1 MRNIFYYDTKIGK
14 LEIEENGEAITK
26 IDFAKKEIEEDFEKK
41 ETLLLNNNEIFCAG
55 CHGVSFKIKR
65 RKNYE
70 TDIITT
76 KT

>member
-1 MRNIFYYDTKIGK
+1 MKNRESKNVYQKTIDSLRNKTYNLLNTK
-14 LEIEENGEAITK
+14 T
-26 IDFAKKEIEEDFEKK
+26 K

>member
-1 MRNIFYYDTKIGK
+1 MFSEKQRKKKCLPKTIDSLRNKTYNLVNIKTKET
-14 LEIEENGEAITK
+14 L
-26 IDFAKKEIEEDFEKK
+26 K
-41 ETLLLNNNEIFCAG
+41 ETLLLNNDEIFCAG
-55 CHGVSFKIKR
+55 CHGVSFEIKR

>member
-1 MRNIFYYDTKIGK
+1 MFSKKRRKQKCLPKAIDSLRNKTYNLVNTK
-14 LEIEENGEAITK
+14 T
-26 IDFAKKEIEEDFEKK
+26 K
-41 ETLLLNNNEIFCAG
+41 ETLLLDNNGIFCAG

-65 RKNYE
+65 RKDYE

>member
-1 MRNIFYYDTKIGK
+1 MKNRESKNVYQKTIDSLRNKTYNLVNMKT
-14 LEIEENGEAITK
+14 
-26 IDFAKKEIEEDFEKK
+26 K

>member
-1 MRNIFYYDTKIGK
+1 MEKCTYHDDDPKYSQYKVCNQKILK
-14 LEIEENGEAITK
+14 T
-26 IDFAKKEIEEDFEKK
+26 K

>member
-1 MRNIFYYDTKIGK
+1 MFSKKRRKQKRLPKTIDSLRN
-14 LEIEENGEAITK
+14 
-26 IDFAKKEIEEDFEKK
+26 KKYNLVNIKTK
-41 ETLLLNNNEIFCAG
+41 ETLLLNNSEIFCAG

>member
-1 MRNIFYYDTKIGK
+1 MFSEKQRKKKCLPKTIDSLRNKTHNLVNIKT
-14 LEIEENGEAITK
+14 
-26 IDFAKKEIEEDFEKK
+26 K
-41 ETLLLNNNEIFCAG
+41 ETLLLNNNEILCAG

>member
-1 MRNIFYYDTKIGK
+1 MFTKTIDSLRN
-14 LEIEENGEAITK
+14 
-26 IDFAKKEIEEDFEKK
+26 KKYNLVNIKTK
-41 ETLLLNNNEIFCAG
+41 ETLLLNNSEIFCAD

>member
-1 MRNIFYYDTKIGK
+1 MRQNIK
-14 LEIEENGEAITK
+14 A
-26 IDFAKKEIEEDFEKK
+26 K

-70 TDIITT
+70 TDIITA

>member
-1 MRNIFYYDTKIGK
+1 MFSKKRRKQKCLPKTIDSLRN
-14 LEIEENGEAITK
+14 
-26 IDFAKKEIEEDFEKK
+26 KKYNLVNIKTK
-41 ETLLLNNNEIFCAG
+41 ETLLLNNSEIFCAG
-55 CHGVSFKIKR
+55 CHGVPFKIKR

>member
-1 MRNIFYYDTKIGK
+1 MFSEKQRKKKCLPKTIDSLRNKTYNLVNIKT
-14 LEIEENGEAITK
+14 
-26 IDFAKKEIEEDFEKK
+26 K

-55 CHGVSFKIKR
+55 CHGASFKIKR

>member
-1 MRNIFYYDTKIGK
+1 VFSEKQRKQKCLPKTIDSLRNKTYN
-14 LEIEENGEAITK
+14 LVNIET
-26 IDFAKKEIEEDFEKK
+26 K

>member
-1 MRNIFYYDTKIGK
+1 MKNRESKNVYQKTIDNLRNKTYNLVNIKT
-14 LEIEENGEAITK
+14 
-26 IDFAKKEIEEDFEKK
+26 K

>member
-1 MRNIFYYDTKIGK
+1 MKNRERKKCLPKTIDSLRNKTYNLVIIKT
-14 LEIEENGEAITK
+14 
-26 IDFAKKEIEEDFEKK
+26 K